1 LLKIQR
7 PFKYFA
13 KYAKVRYRLE
23 GGFMALRV
31 QKLAISALIT
41 PVILASSMFVFTTT
55 HSTPAYA
62 RYTPAYCQD
71 YARRVSRQ
79 YSRGGAV
86 GGAVRGGVGGAAVGA
101 VVGGRKG
108 ARRGAAI
115 GAVTAGTARGVQR
128 GVTYDALY
136 RDCMRGSLY
145 Y

>member
-1 LLKIQR
+1 
-7 PFKYFA
+7 
-13 KYAKVRYRLE
+13 
-23 GGFMALRV
+23 MALRV
-31 QKLAISALIT
+31 QKLALTTLFT
-41 PVILASSMFVFTTT
+41 PVILASAMFASATIY
-55 HSTPAYA
+55 STPAHA
-62 RYTPAYCQD
+62 RYTPAYCGD
-71 YARRVSRQ
+71 YARRVSMQ

-86 GGAVRGGVGGAAVGA
+86 GGAVRGGMGGAAVGA
-101 VVGGRKG
+101 IVGGKKG